1 IKQMAACTFEQLLK
15 TMEMKEHAKQKIT
28 IIPQLV
34 ERSSVKDIT

>member
-1 IKQMAACTFEQLLK
+1 
-15 TMEMKEHAKQKIT
+15 MKAHAKQKIT